1 MTAIRAGL
9 TRISRAGCSLGTLKS
24 SDLENEHDLATQHST
39 RSIHQ
44 LAIQMHRHH
53 SVLGFAVLLSL
64 VASSFWSTAEL
75 AAQDGLQVY
84 EPPTPAFQP
93 DGFSQPP
100 LLQPGVQIGEPQV
113 LPPIVQPG
121 VIQGEVFQPQ
131 VQPLFTPQYIEP
143 QVLQPEI
150 QPGIVLP
157 QVILPELYEQ
167 PVFTQPVRRRT
178 KPGKPRVLAPGVLK
192 RIPIDLNPRDM
203 FSIPRPLPGLL
214 KVKEFTPKSIS
225 KNETLHGQ
233 SRRVMLLRENVWQYE
248 FAFTGLRQAN
258 LKIPTS
264 DGRLLDRNVWYMVY
278 RIRDTGKT
286 MTFDQVKL
294 HPDFDHIKNEL
305 RRDKPIAA
313 EAKKFLPRFSLE
325 GWVVSN
331 AANRTQK
338 NKYAKVAY
346 RDEIAPAILA
356 QVQRRED
363 KFQRLLDSHQMS
375 QAKIPAAKNAADP
388 GLWGVAIWTDVDPRI
403 DYVSVYVK
411 GLTNAYR
418 LGSDFDDPTKLKTL
432 QLNFWRPGDQVEE
445 DDDYVDF
452 GIPLVDNP
460 AEQATICRRYDLPGP
475 VIRGYHVNPVAK
487 RNVLV
492 MEADAE
498 VSLENFQSSLTP
510 TLDKGKL
517 PREIADAFAGSGIT
531 VDDGAALKT
540 IIPGKRWEFNEGQ
553 DKYILALQP
562 QFWKPDNGAISFIKS
577 IDHIWIYR

>member
-1 MTAIRAGL
+1 
-9 TRISRAGCSLGTLKS
+9 
-24 SDLENEHDLATQHST
+24 
-39 RSIHQ
+39 
-44 LAIQMHRHH
+44 MHRHH
-53 SVLGFAVLLSL
+53 SVLGFAIVLSL
-64 VASSFWSTAEL
+64 VASTIWSTSDL
-75 AAQDGLQVY
+75 AAQEGLQVY

-93 DGFSQPP
+93 EVLSPPPIIQPEI
-100 LLQPGVQIGEPQV
+100 QIGQPQIF
-113 LPPIVQPG
+113 PPVTQPS
-121 VIQGEVFQPQ
+121 VIQGEVFQP
-131 VQPLFTPQYIEP
+131 VPQPLYTPQYIEP

-150 QPGIVLP
+150 IQPGIILP
-157 QVILPELYEQ
+157 QVILPEMYEQ
-167 PVFTQPVRRRT
+167 PVIVQPARKRRT

-192 RIPIDLNPRDM
+192 QIPIDLNPRDM

-214 KVKEFTPKSIS
+214 NANEFTPKSIS
-225 KNETLHGQ
+225 SNETLFGQ
-233 SRRVMLLRENVWQYE
+233 SRRVMLLRDNVWQYE

-264 DGRLLDRNVWYMVY
+264 DGRLINRNVWYMVY

-286 MTFDQVKL
+286 MTFEQVKL
-294 HPDFDHIKNEL
+294 HPEFDHIKNEL

-313 EAKKFLPRFSLE
+313 DAKKFLPRFSLE

-331 AANRTQK
+331 AANRTK
-338 NKYAKVAY
+338 NNRYAKVTY

-356 QVQRRED
+356 QIQRRED

-375 QAKIPAAKNAADP
+375 QAKIPTAKNASDP

-418 LGSDFDDPTKLKTL
+418 LGSDFDDPTRLKTL

-452 GIPLVDNP
+452 GIPLVDSP
-460 AEQATICRRYDLPGP
+460 AEQATICKRYDLPGP

-492 MEADAE
+492 LEADAE
-498 VSLENFQSSLTP
+498 VSLEDFQSSLTP
-510 TLDKGKL
+510 TLDQGKL
-517 PREIADAFAGSGIT
+517 PRKIADAFAESGIT
-531 VDDGAALKT
+531 VNDGAALTT
-540 IIPGKRWEFNEGQ
+540 IIRGKRWEFTEGD

-562 QFWKPDNGAISFIKS
+562 QFWRPDLNGAIRFIKS